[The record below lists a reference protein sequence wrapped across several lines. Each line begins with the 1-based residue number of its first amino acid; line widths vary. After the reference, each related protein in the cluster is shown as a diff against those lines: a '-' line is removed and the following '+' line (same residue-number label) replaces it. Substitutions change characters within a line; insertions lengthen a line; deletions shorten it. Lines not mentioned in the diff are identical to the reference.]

1 MKVIEY
7 LKKFFS
13 NMAFMFRRTWKYA
26 KSKYFL
32 MILDSVKST
41 VQPFVLLIIPKYIL
55 DELASE
61 RRVDVTLRYI
71 AYYAAA
77 VVGFNLI
84 SLIISRFGSDQSMK
98 IDHRVAMD
106 QHTKWLHMDYDK
118 FENGRVR
125 DLEARSVSAA
135 EPRNFAEDKV
145 LGFISNLI
153 RLGGYT
159 YIIMSLHPIMI
170 LFILTVIAANSL
182 IARRSAK
189 LGYEYTTAMT
199 RLSRR
204 FNYIFRTMVDFKVGK
219 DVRINGADSWLKSK
233 FEKESE
239 EYIRDHRAQQ
249 RKLLGINTLS
259 DIIGLIQTVVMYG
272 YCGYLAISGGI
283 TVGSFTVFLGA
294 LTAFTG
300 TFNEFV
306 KRFPALGLLS
316 KYIDDYR
323 EFLRCAEHEGKEL
336 ETSDISALPEHC
348 DIEFVNVS
356 FKYPDTD
363 RYVLKN
369 INIKIKAGERL
380 SIVGYN
386 GAGKSTF
393 IKLLCRFYKP
403 TEGKILLGGVDI
415 STYPLPEY
423 PPAARR
429 GVPGLSAFLH
439 VCQIQY
445 RPQPR
450 RGPGAREKSAR
461 RKRYPRK
468 DRRAGERNRHLL
480 RSDPVLP
487 FARLLRR
494 RDTEN
499 RLCKSVLQGFADRHP
514 RRADLGARPRSGN
527 TALRAL
533 QRDHRRQDRR
543 LHFTQTCKRQVLRL
557 DRGVCRRRACR
568 ARNARRAHEEK
579 RDIRGHVHKAGALLY
594 RKRNRRRDKRG
605 NHGVSAVQYLM
616 PQKERKLSPRESI
629 AGL

>member
-41 VQPFVLLIIPKYIL
+41 VQPFALLIIPKYIL

-170 LFILTVIAANSL
+170 LFILTVIAANTL

-423 PPAARR
+423 RRRLAVVFQDYQLFYMSVRYNIVLNLEEDPERVRKALAESGILEKIEGLENGIDTSYGRILYYHSRDFSGGETQKIACARAYYR
-429 GVPGLSAFLH
+429 DSPIVILDEPTSAL
-439 VCQIQY
+439 
-445 RPQPR
+445 
-450 RGPGAREKSAR
+450 
-461 RKRYPRK
+461 
-468 DRRAGERNRHLL
+468 
-480 RSDPVLP
+480 DPVAETQLYGR
-487 FARLLRR
+487 FNEIIGDKTAVYISHRLA
-494 RDTEN
+494 
-499 RLCKSVLQGFADRHP
+499 SVKFCDSIAVFADGELVERGTHAELLKKNGIY
-514 RRADLGARPRSGN
+514 ADMFTKQAHYYIENGTDEETSEEI
-527 TALRAL
+527 TA
-533 QRDHRRQDRR
+533 
-543 LHFTQTCKRQVLRL
+543 
-557 DRGVCRRRACR
+557 
-568 ARNARRAHEEK
+568 
-579 RDIRGHVHKAGALLY
+579 
-594 RKRNRRRDKRG
+594 
-605 NHGVSAVQYLM
+605 
-616 PQKERKLSPRESI
+616 
-629 AGL
+629 

>member
-170 LFILTVIAANSL
+170 LFILTVIAANTL

-423 PPAARR
+423 RRRLAVVFQDYQLFYMSVRYNIVLNLEEDPERVRKALAESGILEKIEGLENGIDTSYGRILYYHSRDFSGGETQKIACARAYYR
-429 GVPGLSAFLH
+429 DSPIVILDEPTSAL
-439 VCQIQY
+439 
-445 RPQPR
+445 
-450 RGPGAREKSAR
+450 
-461 RKRYPRK
+461 
-468 DRRAGERNRHLL
+468 
-480 RSDPVLP
+480 DPVAETQLYGR
-487 FARLLRR
+487 FNEIIGDKTAVYISHRLA
-494 RDTEN
+494 
-499 RLCKSVLQGFADRHP
+499 SVKFCDSIAVFADGELVERGTHAELMKKNGIY
-514 RRADLGARPRSGN
+514 ADMFTKQAHYYIENGTDEETSEEI
-527 TALRAL
+527 TA
-533 QRDHRRQDRR
+533 
-543 LHFTQTCKRQVLRL
+543 
-557 DRGVCRRRACR
+557 
-568 ARNARRAHEEK
+568 
-579 RDIRGHVHKAGALLY
+579 
-594 RKRNRRRDKRG
+594 
-605 NHGVSAVQYLM
+605 
-616 PQKERKLSPRESI
+616 
-629 AGL
+629 

>member
-170 LFILTVIAANSL
+170 LFILTVIAANTL

-219 DVRINGADSWLKSK
+219 DVRINGADSWLKIK
-233 FEKESE
+233 YEKESE

-423 PPAARR
+423 RRRLAVVFQDYQLFYMSVRYNIVLNLEEDPERVRKALAESGILEKIEGLENGIDTSYGRILYYHSRDFSGGETQKIACARAYYR
-429 GVPGLSAFLH
+429 DSPIVILDEPTSAL
-439 VCQIQY
+439 
-445 RPQPR
+445 
-450 RGPGAREKSAR
+450 
-461 RKRYPRK
+461 
-468 DRRAGERNRHLL
+468 
-480 RSDPVLP
+480 DPVAETQLYGR
-487 FARLLRR
+487 FNEIIGDKTAVYISHRLA
-494 RDTEN
+494 
-499 RLCKSVLQGFADRHP
+499 SVKFCDSIAVFADGELVERGTHAELMKKNGIY
-514 RRADLGARPRSGN
+514 ADMFTKQAHYYIENGTDEETSEEI
-527 TALRAL
+527 TA
-533 QRDHRRQDRR
+533 
-543 LHFTQTCKRQVLRL
+543 
-557 DRGVCRRRACR
+557 
-568 ARNARRAHEEK
+568 
-579 RDIRGHVHKAGALLY
+579 
-594 RKRNRRRDKRG
+594 
-605 NHGVSAVQYLM
+605 
-616 PQKERKLSPRESI
+616 
-629 AGL
+629 

>member
-13 NMAFMFRRTWKYA
+13 NMAFMFRRTWTYA

-71 AYYAAA
+71 GYYAAA

-170 LFILTVIAANSL
+170 LFILTVIAANTL

-249 RKLLGINTLS
+249 RRLLGINTLS

-423 PPAARR
+423 RRRLAVVFQDYQLFYMSVRYNIVLNLEEDPERVRKALAESGILEKIEGLENGIDTSYGRILYYHSRDFSGGETQKIACARAYYR
-429 GVPGLSAFLH
+429 DSPIVILDEPTSAL
-439 VCQIQY
+439 
-445 RPQPR
+445 
-450 RGPGAREKSAR
+450 
-461 RKRYPRK
+461 
-468 DRRAGERNRHLL
+468 
-480 RSDPVLP
+480 DPVAETQLYGR
-487 FARLLRR
+487 FNEIIGDKTAVYISHRLA
-494 RDTEN
+494 
-499 RLCKSVLQGFADRHP
+499 SVKFCDSIAVFADGELVERGTHAELMKKNGIY
-514 RRADLGARPRSGN
+514 ADMFTKQAHYYIENGTDEEASEEI
-527 TALRAL
+527 TA
-533 QRDHRRQDRR
+533 
-543 LHFTQTCKRQVLRL
+543 
-557 DRGVCRRRACR
+557 
-568 ARNARRAHEEK
+568 
-579 RDIRGHVHKAGALLY
+579 
-594 RKRNRRRDKRG
+594 
-605 NHGVSAVQYLM
+605 
-616 PQKERKLSPRESI
+616 
-629 AGL
+629 

>member
-170 LFILTVIAANSL
+170 LFILTVIAANTL

-272 YCGYLAISGGI
+272 YCGYLAVSGGI

-423 PPAARR
+423 RRRLAVVFQDYQLFYMSVRYNIVLNLEEDPERVRKALAESGILEKIEGLENGIDTSYGRILYYHSRDFSGGETQKIACARAYYR
-429 GVPGLSAFLH
+429 DSPIVILDEPTSAL
-439 VCQIQY
+439 
-445 RPQPR
+445 
-450 RGPGAREKSAR
+450 
-461 RKRYPRK
+461 
-468 DRRAGERNRHLL
+468 
-480 RSDPVLP
+480 DPVAETQLYGR
-487 FARLLRR
+487 FNEIIGDKTAVYISHRLA
-494 RDTEN
+494 
-499 RLCKSVLQGFADRHP
+499 SVKFCDSIAVFADGELVERGTHAELMKKNGIY
-514 RRADLGARPRSGN
+514 ADMFTKQAHYYIENGKDEETSEEI
-527 TALRAL
+527 TA
-533 QRDHRRQDRR
+533 
-543 LHFTQTCKRQVLRL
+543 
-557 DRGVCRRRACR
+557 
-568 ARNARRAHEEK
+568 
-579 RDIRGHVHKAGALLY
+579 
-594 RKRNRRRDKRG
+594 
-605 NHGVSAVQYLM
+605 
-616 PQKERKLSPRESI
+616 
-629 AGL
+629 

>member
-32 MILDSVKST
+32 MILDSVKCT

-170 LFILTVIAANSL
+170 LFILTVIAANTL

-249 RKLLGINTLS
+249 RRLLGINTLS

-423 PPAARR
+423 RRRLAVVFQDYQLFYMSVRYNIVLNLEEDPERVRKALAESGILEKIEGLENGIDTSYGRILYYHSRDFSGGETQKIACARAYYR
-429 GVPGLSAFLH
+429 DSPIVILDEPTSAL
-439 VCQIQY
+439 
-445 RPQPR
+445 
-450 RGPGAREKSAR
+450 
-461 RKRYPRK
+461 
-468 DRRAGERNRHLL
+468 
-480 RSDPVLP
+480 DPVAETQLYGR
-487 FARLLRR
+487 FNEIIGDKTAVYISHRLA
-494 RDTEN
+494 
-499 RLCKSVLQGFADRHP
+499 SVKFCDSIAVFADGELVERGTHAELMKKNGIY
-514 RRADLGARPRSGN
+514 ADMFTKQAHYYIENGTDEETSEEI
-527 TALRAL
+527 TA
-533 QRDHRRQDRR
+533 
-543 LHFTQTCKRQVLRL
+543 
-557 DRGVCRRRACR
+557 
-568 ARNARRAHEEK
+568 
-579 RDIRGHVHKAGALLY
+579 
-594 RKRNRRRDKRG
+594 
-605 NHGVSAVQYLM
+605 
-616 PQKERKLSPRESI
+616 
-629 AGL
+629 

>member
-7 LKKFFS
+7 LKNFFS
-13 NMAFMFRRTWKYA
+13 NMAFMFRRTWTYA

-55 DELASE
+55 DELASA

-170 LFILTVIAANSL
+170 LFILTVIAANTL

-423 PPAARR
+423 RRRLAVVFQDYQLFYMSVRYNIVLNLEEDPERVRKALAESGILEKIEGLENGIDTSYGRILYYHSRDFSGGETQKIACARAYYR
-429 GVPGLSAFLH
+429 DSPIVILDEPTSAL
-439 VCQIQY
+439 
-445 RPQPR
+445 
-450 RGPGAREKSAR
+450 
-461 RKRYPRK
+461 
-468 DRRAGERNRHLL
+468 
-480 RSDPVLP
+480 DPVAETQLYGR
-487 FARLLRR
+487 FNEIIGDKTAVYISHRLA
-494 RDTEN
+494 
-499 RLCKSVLQGFADRHP
+499 SVKFCDSIAVFADGELVERGTHAELMEKNGIY
-514 RRADLGARPRSGN
+514 ADMFTKQAHYYVENGTDEEASEEI
-527 TALRAL
+527 TA
-533 QRDHRRQDRR
+533 
-543 LHFTQTCKRQVLRL
+543 
-557 DRGVCRRRACR
+557 
-568 ARNARRAHEEK
+568 
-579 RDIRGHVHKAGALLY
+579 
-594 RKRNRRRDKRG
+594 
-605 NHGVSAVQYLM
+605 
-616 PQKERKLSPRESI
+616 
-629 AGL
+629 

>member
-77 VVGFNLI
+77 VGGFNLI

-170 LFILTVIAANSL
+170 LFILTVIAANTL

-249 RKLLGINTLS
+249 RRLLGINTLS

-423 PPAARR
+423 RRRLAVVFQDYQLFYMSVRYNIVLNLEEDPERVRKALAESGILEKIEGLENGIDTSYGRILYYHSRDFSGGETQKIACARAYYR
-429 GVPGLSAFLH
+429 DSPIVILDEPTSAL
-439 VCQIQY
+439 
-445 RPQPR
+445 
-450 RGPGAREKSAR
+450 
-461 RKRYPRK
+461 
-468 DRRAGERNRHLL
+468 
-480 RSDPVLP
+480 DPVAETQLYGR
-487 FARLLRR
+487 FNEIIGDKTAVYISHRLA
-494 RDTEN
+494 
-499 RLCKSVLQGFADRHP
+499 SVKFCDSIAVFADGELVERGTHAELMKKNGIY
-514 RRADLGARPRSGN
+514 ADMFTKQAHYYIENGTDEETSEEI
-527 TALRAL
+527 TA
-533 QRDHRRQDRR
+533 
-543 LHFTQTCKRQVLRL
+543 
-557 DRGVCRRRACR
+557 
-568 ARNARRAHEEK
+568 
-579 RDIRGHVHKAGALLY
+579 
-594 RKRNRRRDKRG
+594 
-605 NHGVSAVQYLM
+605 
-616 PQKERKLSPRESI
+616 
-629 AGL
+629 

>member
-170 LFILTVIAANSL
+170 LFILTVIAANTL

-219 DVRINGADSWLKSK
+219 DVRINGADSWLKIK
-233 FEKESE
+233 YEKESE

-336 ETSDISALPEHC
+336 ETSDISSLPEHC

-423 PPAARR
+423 RRRLAVVFQDYQLFYMSVRYNIVLNLEEDPERVRKALAESGILEKIEGLENGIDTSYGRILYYHSRDFSGGETQKIACARAYYR
-429 GVPGLSAFLH
+429 DSPIVILDEPTSAL
-439 VCQIQY
+439 
-445 RPQPR
+445 
-450 RGPGAREKSAR
+450 
-461 RKRYPRK
+461 
-468 DRRAGERNRHLL
+468 
-480 RSDPVLP
+480 DPVAETQLYGR
-487 FARLLRR
+487 FNEIIGDKTAVYISHRLA
-494 RDTEN
+494 
-499 RLCKSVLQGFADRHP
+499 SVKFCDSIAVFADGELVERGTHAELLKKNGIY
-514 RRADLGARPRSGN
+514 ADMFTKQAHYYIENGTDEEASEEI
-527 TALRAL
+527 TA
-533 QRDHRRQDRR
+533 
-543 LHFTQTCKRQVLRL
+543 
-557 DRGVCRRRACR
+557 
-568 ARNARRAHEEK
+568 
-579 RDIRGHVHKAGALLY
+579 
-594 RKRNRRRDKRG
+594 
-605 NHGVSAVQYLM
+605 
-616 PQKERKLSPRESI
+616 
-629 AGL
+629 

>member
-170 LFILTVIAANSL
+170 LFILTVIAANTL

-306 KRFPALGLLS
+306 KRFTALGLLS

-423 PPAARR
+423 RRRLAVVFQDYQLFYMSVRYNIVLNLEEDPERVRKELAESGILEKIEALENGIDTSYGRILYYHSRDFSGGETQKIACARAYYR
-429 GVPGLSAFLH
+429 DSPIVILDEPTSAL
-439 VCQIQY
+439 
-445 RPQPR
+445 
-450 RGPGAREKSAR
+450 
-461 RKRYPRK
+461 
-468 DRRAGERNRHLL
+468 
-480 RSDPVLP
+480 DPVAETQLYGR
-487 FARLLRR
+487 FNEIIGDKTAVYISHRLA
-494 RDTEN
+494 
-499 RLCKSVLQGFADRHP
+499 SVKFCDSIAVFADGELVERGTHAELLKKNGIY
-514 RRADLGARPRSGN
+514 ADMFTKQAHYYIENGTDEETSEEI
-527 TALRAL
+527 TA
-533 QRDHRRQDRR
+533 
-543 LHFTQTCKRQVLRL
+543 
-557 DRGVCRRRACR
+557 
-568 ARNARRAHEEK
+568 
-579 RDIRGHVHKAGALLY
+579 
-594 RKRNRRRDKRG
+594 
-605 NHGVSAVQYLM
+605 
-616 PQKERKLSPRESI
+616 
-629 AGL
+629 

>member
-55 DELASE
+55 DELASG

-170 LFILTVIAANSL
+170 LFILTVIAANTL

-233 FEKESE
+233 YEKESE
-239 EYIRDHRAQQ
+239 EYIKDHRAQQ

-423 PPAARR
+423 RRRLAVVFQDYQLFYMSVRYNIVLNLEEDPERVRKALAESGILEKIEGLENGIDTSYGRILYYHSRDFSGGETQKIACARAYYR
-429 GVPGLSAFLH
+429 DSPIVILDEPTSAL
-439 VCQIQY
+439 
-445 RPQPR
+445 
-450 RGPGAREKSAR
+450 
-461 RKRYPRK
+461 
-468 DRRAGERNRHLL
+468 
-480 RSDPVLP
+480 DPVAETQLYGR
-487 FARLLRR
+487 FNEIIGDKTAVYISHRLA
-494 RDTEN
+494 
-499 RLCKSVLQGFADRHP
+499 SVKFCDSIAVFADGELVERGTHAELMKKNGIY
-514 RRADLGARPRSGN
+514 ADMFTKQAHYYIENETDEETSEEI
-527 TALRAL
+527 TA
-533 QRDHRRQDRR
+533 
-543 LHFTQTCKRQVLRL
+543 
-557 DRGVCRRRACR
+557 
-568 ARNARRAHEEK
+568 
-579 RDIRGHVHKAGALLY
+579 
-594 RKRNRRRDKRG
+594 
-605 NHGVSAVQYLM
+605 
-616 PQKERKLSPRESI
+616 
-629 AGL
+629 

>member
-71 AYYAAA
+71 GYYAAA

-106 QHTKWLHMDYDK
+106 QHTKWLHMDYNK

-170 LFILTVIAANSL
+170 LFILTVIAANTL

-249 RKLLGINTLS
+249 RRLLGINTLS

-423 PPAARR
+423 RRRLAVVFQDYQLFYMSVRYNIVLNLEEDPERVRKALAESGILEKIEGLENGIDTSYGRILYYHSRDFSGGETQKIACARAYYR
-429 GVPGLSAFLH
+429 DSPIVILDEPTSAL
-439 VCQIQY
+439 
-445 RPQPR
+445 
-450 RGPGAREKSAR
+450 
-461 RKRYPRK
+461 
-468 DRRAGERNRHLL
+468 
-480 RSDPVLP
+480 DPVAETQLYGR
-487 FARLLRR
+487 FNEIIGDKTAVYISHRLA
-494 RDTEN
+494 
-499 RLCKSVLQGFADRHP
+499 SVKFCDSIAVFADGELVERGTHAELMKKNGIY
-514 RRADLGARPRSGN
+514 ADMFTKQAHYYIENGTDEEASEEI
-527 TALRAL
+527 TA
-533 QRDHRRQDRR
+533 
-543 LHFTQTCKRQVLRL
+543 
-557 DRGVCRRRACR
+557 
-568 ARNARRAHEEK
+568 
-579 RDIRGHVHKAGALLY
+579 
-594 RKRNRRRDKRG
+594 
-605 NHGVSAVQYLM
+605 
-616 PQKERKLSPRESI
+616 
-629 AGL
+629 